1 MKSQV
6 TMLLAKMKPFM
17 LFRGVGGSALL
28 QEIVKEREAVVYK
41 TVLCSLTF
49 WRRIFFFKF

>member
-41 TVLCSLTF
+41 AVLCSLTF